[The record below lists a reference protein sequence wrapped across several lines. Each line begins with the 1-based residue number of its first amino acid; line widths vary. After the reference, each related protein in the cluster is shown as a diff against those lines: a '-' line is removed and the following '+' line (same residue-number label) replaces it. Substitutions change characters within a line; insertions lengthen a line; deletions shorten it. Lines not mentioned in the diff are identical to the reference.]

1 MVEFKEKL
9 PVGRKVDV
17 DTMVT
22 GTDDLIE
29 EIMCTDSTKYYI
41 ALVNGRFYLTLAC
54 SDPMKHITIFL
65 CWKVVQDI

>member
-29 EIMCTDSTKYYI
+29 EIMCTDSTKYLHCTGQWAI
-41 ALVNGRFYLTLAC
+41 LFDTGL
-54 SDPMKHITIFL
+54 
-65 CWKVVQDI
+65 